1 MAVIH
6 FALYFDELSYTL
18 PDDADREAVAR
29 QVGTA
34 MRDGTVVK
42 VDIALL
48 NGDVIGTFVNPSRA
62 RIAYVAA
69 RDIPVGTP
77 GHAA

>member
-6 FALYFDELSYTL
+6 FALYLDELNYTL
-18 PDDADREAVAR
+18 PDDADRDAIAR

-42 VDIALL
+42 VDIAQP
-48 NGDVIGTFVNPSRA
+48 NGDVIPTLVNPSRA
-62 RIAYVAA
+62 RIVYIAP

-77 GHAA
+77 GHL

>member
-1 MAVIH
+1 
-6 FALYFDELSYTL
+6 
-18 PDDADREAVAR
+18 
-29 QVGTA
+29 